1 MFEKLHAF
9 SYVNTPSWKIS
20 TPFGTLAL
28 QVKTYWHAV
37 WHADMLA
44 RKNGKSARFWHVG
57 TQARWHVD
65 HVGTQAR
72 MARDLANSFKS
83 HAAGK
88 ISKWT
93 KFQKIPDYQ
102 DNIPKDFTRNTR
114 RSLKINQA

>member
-44 RKNGKSARFWHVG
+44 RKNGKSTRFWHVG

-93 KFQKIPDYQ
+93 KFQKIPRLSRQYTKGFYQ
-102 DNIPKDFTRNTR
+102 KHEKKFKD
-114 RSLKINQA
+114 